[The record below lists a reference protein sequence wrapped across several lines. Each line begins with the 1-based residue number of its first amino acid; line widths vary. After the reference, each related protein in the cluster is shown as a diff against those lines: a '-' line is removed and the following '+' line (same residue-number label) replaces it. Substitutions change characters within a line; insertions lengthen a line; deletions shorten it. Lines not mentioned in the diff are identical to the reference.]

1 MRCPVSFNWKI
12 NSEPNLSH
20 TQPSCSSLM
29 PSRSHAYIST
39 TFHFPSTLAALI
51 SRTPWF
57 NTFTDKVLSRRLN
70 NCTPNPWYLKL
81 LSQVFLLHCL
91 IRHIL
96 LHVKSLHVT
105 QGDSLSFLTSKK
117 KNARHCPQKESLCIF
132 TALNQ
137 CAFHG
142 NEKTKPSIFSQVTL
156 CSAGL
161 YYWTGVMR
169 R

>member
-117 KNARHCPQKESLCIF
+117 KKMPDTVLKKKVY
-132 TALNQ
+132 
-137 CAFHG
+137 AFLLHLINVHFMG
-142 NEKTKPSIFSQVTL
+142 MKRQSQVS
-156 CSAGL
+156 SAKSLSVVLACITGL
-161 YYWTGVMR
+161 GL
-169 R
+169 